1 VHLVSSDLKLADM
14 VARINDDENI
24 SCRSKMTFSD
34 MQKRERIKISV
45 SFSFIGSMI
54 YRIVLSLEMRR
65 LE

>member
-1 VHLVSSDLKLADM
+1 M

-34 MQKRERIKISV
+34 TMQEREKIEISV
-45 SFSFIGSMI
+45 SFSLVGSMI
-54 YRIVLSLEMRR
+54 YRIVLSLEMRQ